1 MGVDGELE
9 GRHGIWNAA
18 VVEDEDD
25 DDDDDN
31 DEDEVVVDAEDGDVD
46 GGFVE
51 EWLLL
56 T

>member
-1 MGVDGELE
+1 VDGELE

-18 VVEDEDD
+18 VVEEEEDD
-25 DDDDDN
+25 EAVV
-31 DEDEVVVDAEDGDVD
+31 EDVGDAD
-46 GGFVE
+46 GGFE